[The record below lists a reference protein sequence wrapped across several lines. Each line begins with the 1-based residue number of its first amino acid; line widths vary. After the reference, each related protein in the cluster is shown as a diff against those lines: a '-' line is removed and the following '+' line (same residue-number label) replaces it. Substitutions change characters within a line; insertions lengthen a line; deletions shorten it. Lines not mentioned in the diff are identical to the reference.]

1 MKNPRFLKSDDIETA
16 AVNAENALHSHA
28 PSSSSAESLTR
39 RLKQQFVSVKADLVS
54 RSNRVD
60 AYLRQK
66 LDEARESIKNEKRPK
81 SNLRIKGAV
90 PGFRPGDARL
100 IDRFGDMLPWD
111 WVDKNGFF
119 VTRGHTPSTPEGI
132 GFTVE
137 IAPQTGIT
145 EQMEKSLLGLTT
157 TLPIGAT
164 LAITAYASPQVEAIT
179 EPMLAPEVGLDAFS
193 PLDPDSRDILVRS
206 MSARRETLNRGARHQ
221 LTPQAPVMVRHWRV
235 WVSVVIPTA
244 KPTDPDV
251 LEEAA
256 TARRSIATVLDQ
268 SGLYLG
274 VGDGQTLV
282 TTVAELLNPA
292 QVHARDFHTPIFNP
306 FESPSRQVMLP
317 DTEITVEKDRVL
329 FTSTQAKAKDPSS
342 VMSAVG
348 LMVTRYP
355 EHRWSLADATSLL
368 GEMGRGGS
376 QIPTPFLMTSLCRLL
391 DPATEKVFA
400 DTHRMRAL
408 QMSQTPLSQLS
419 PYYHEK
425 ARQWNAASK
434 SFESEGGLALVA
446 HQLLILAPEAL
457 EAEAVNAALTV
468 ARKSG
473 VELRRTT
480 CLHAQSLFS
489 ALPMAAGPI
498 LCDDLR
504 AMGRL
509 ERRTLATALYG
520 APVMCEWQGSPARDD
535 RDRKTPL
542 LTLLG
547 RRGQIMHVDLFANP
561 NGNYSATIVGK
572 PGSGKSVVMNA
583 LAVSTLAQGGLV
595 WVIDVGRSYEKTA
608 NLLNGSFLE
617 FDAEHVWDLNP
628 FRTLTLLGGSAQEEA
643 VESVVAILGEL
654 LSPFAP
660 LPDLQRAILISL
672 VANCARQAAKEGRAA
687 TLAELDRGLAE
698 FAKTDRR
705 LDDLRIQLSPYL
717 TGPLSKWF
725 DGSGKPL
732 NFTSRLTV
740 LELEGLSAHPALR
753 QAVLMTLMLFIEKT
767 MEKDRATVKL
777 VLIDEAW
784 DLMSSGHSGRFIEHG
799 FRRARKHKGSFV
811 VATQSI
817 QDFFQSETA
826 QAAWD
831 CADTRIFLR
840 QDAEV
845 ITALEAMGKLAPDPY
860 FREAMASLT
869 TMRGSWSEMLV
880 RVGDAPPAIGRLVLD
895 RFTQV
900 LFSSLPA
907 EVQAVNGWRRTGASM
922 AEAVNLVASG
932 YMTPSKELLAE
943 LFHKAKLGNT
953 DGEID

>member
-1 MKNPRFLKSDDIETA
+1 MKKPRLPLMKSVETDNET
-16 AVNAENALHSHA
+16 VG
-28 PSSSSAESLTR
+28 SSAASSRTAEPLTL
-39 RLKQQFVSVKADLVS
+39 RLKKQFAAAKAGLFT
-54 RSNRVD
+54 RVD
-60 AYLRQK
+60 RADAFMRRQASH
-66 LDEARESIKNEKRPK
+66 LQETVTGGPK
-81 SNLRIKGAV
+81 TNLFIKGSV

-111 WVDKNGFF
+111 WVDKDGFF
-119 VTRGHTPSTPEGI
+119 VTRGGTPDTPEGI

-145 EQMEKSLLGLTT
+145 EQMEKSLLGLTA

-164 LAITAYASPQVEAIT
+164 LSITAYASPQVEAIT
-179 EPMLAPEVGLDAFS
+179 EPMLAPDVGPDAFA
-193 PLDPDSRDILVRS
+193 PLDQEARDILVRS
-206 MSARRETLNRGARHQ
+206 MTARRETLNLGARHQ
-221 LTPQAPVMVRHWRV
+221 MTPQAPVVVRHWRV
-235 WVSVVIPTA
+235 WASVVIPTA
-244 KPTDPDV
+244 KPTAPEVIED
-251 LEEAA
+251 AA

-274 VGDGQTLV
+274 VWDGQTLV

-292 QVHARDFHTPIFNP
+292 QVHARDFHSPLFNP
-306 FESPSRQVMLP
+306 FEAPARQVMLP
-317 DTEITVEKDRVL
+317 DTEVTVDKDRVL
-329 FTSTQAKAKDPSS
+329 FTSTQAKAKDASS
-342 VMSAVG
+342 VISAVG

-355 EHRWSLADATSLL
+355 EHRWSLADATALL

-391 DPATEKVFA
+391 DPATEKVLA

-419 PYYHEK
+419 PYYHDK

-446 HQLLILAPEAL
+446 HQMLILAPEAM

-480 CLHAQSLFS
+480 CLHAQSLLT
-489 ALPMAAGPI
+489 ALPMAAGPL

-608 NLLNGSFLE
+608 SLLKGSFLE
-617 FDAEHVWDLNP
+617 FDADHVWDLNP
-628 FRTLTLLGGSAQEEA
+628 FLTLTLLGGSAQEEA

-660 LPDLQRAILISL
+660 LPDLQRAVLISL
-672 VANCARQAAKEGRAA
+672 VSNCARQAAKEGRVA
-687 TLAELDRGLAE
+687 TLADLDRGLAE

-725 DGSGKPL
+725 DGSGEPL

-740 LELEGLSAHPALR
+740 LELEGLASHPALR

-767 MEKDRATVKL
+767 MEKDRGTVKL

-845 ITALEAMGKLAPDPY
+845 ITALEAMGKLAPDAY

-869 TMRGSWSEMLV
+869 TMRGCWSEMLV

-907 EVQAVNGWRRTGASM
+907 EVQAVNGWRQAGASM
-922 AEAVNLVASG
+922 AEAVSLVASG
-932 YMTPSKELLAE
+932 YMTPSKEQWAE
-943 LFHKAKLGNT
+943 MLRERSAGNK
-953 DGEID
+953 